1 MTERYEEMDAPLD
14 GALLEAVRS
23 APRERAASELLE
35 ERTVRA
41 LRERGVLT
49 QRKGVPRSWYAA
61 GVAAS
66 IAFFACGISVG
77 QWMEGR
83 HAAAALAAQQQASLE
98 EMASLV
104 ERTGS
109 EYVRALSR
117 MAEANVLSGSPETA
131 QAREAALQ
139 ILHQA
144 ANEMVRMAPNDPV
157 ASRILQGLDH
167 ATLQQQTSQDALER
181 RRQIIW
187 Y

>member
-1 MTERYEEMDAPLD
+1 MTDRYEDMEAPLN
-14 GALLEAVRS
+14 GALLELVRA
-23 APRERAASELLE
+23 APREREASELLE

-41 LRERGVLT
+41 LRERGVL
-49 QRKGVPRSWYAA
+49 RSGRALPRSWYAA

-66 IAFFACGISVG
+66 IALFACGVSFG

-83 HAAAALAAQQQASLE
+83 HATAALAAQQQQSLE
-98 EMASLV
+98 EMAQLV

-109 EYVRALSR
+109 EYVSALSR
-117 MAEANVLSGSPETA
+117 IAESNLTSGSPETA
-131 QAREAALQ
+131 QARQAALQ

-157 ASRILQGLDH
+157 ATRILQGLDH
-167 ATLQQQTSQDALER
+167 AALQQQPSPEARER

>member
-1 MTERYEEMDAPLD
+1 MTDMHEEMDAPLD
-14 GALLEAVRS
+14 GALLEAVR
-23 APRERAASELLE
+23 ALPRERAASDVLE

-41 LRERGVLT
+41 LRANGLLSGRRGM
-49 QRKGVPRSWYAA
+49 PRSWYAA

-66 IAFFACGISVG
+66 IALFACGVSVG

-83 HAAAALAAQQQASLE
+83 HAAAALAAQQQASLA

-104 ERTGS
+104 ERTGT
-109 EYVRALSR
+109 EYVQALSR
-117 MAEANVLSGSPETA
+117 LAESNLTNGTPESVD
-131 QAREAALQ
+131 ARQAALQ

-157 ASRILQGLDH
+157 ATRILQGLDH
-167 ATLQQQTSQDALER
+167 AAVQQQPQDAAAR